1 MTWNDVSKLTALC
14 ASQACPVREGCL
26 RYQGWLA
33 LPQEKT
39 QWLFVSPSQAAQ
51 AGEEGCPMF
60 ASAAPVRMA
69 VGFAKAMRRMPAGNV
84 RQCVNDL
91 ALALGVGQR
100 LVYKMRKGNR
110 ALTPEEQTLVA
121 RVLAEHGAPQPV
133 EFDGYEER
141 YLWPD

>member
-1 MTWNDVSKLTALC
+1 MNWNDVSKLTALC

-51 AGEEGCPMF
+51 AGAGGCPMF

-69 VGFAKAMRRMPAGNV
+69 YGFKR
-84 RQCVNDL
+84 
-91 ALALGVGQR
+91 ALGSLPSASVELCMRDIGRALVVGWR
-100 LVYKMRKGNR
+100 MVYRMRKGER
-110 ALTPEEQTLVA
+110 GLSPEEQTLVA
-121 RVLAEHGAPQPV
+121 RVLEEHGAPQPV
-133 EFDGYEER
+133 VFDHYEEH
-141 YLWPD
+141 YIWPD